1 MKKAFAYLIVWSLIV
16 QSLTATEVFA
26 QDKEQNVKWRVQTLL
41 RTMPETKEKEGGSE
55 IMVTESLTSINAEIF
70 PDSPVTLLWGS
81 NFKNV
86 LISDNATTIDL
97 PSMLVA
103 REMPFGAE
111 FDLPFAGE
119 DSYRLGVLAVP
130 SYYTDSWEDSF
141 NDFETG
147 AFRWI
152 SEYWLKLPGNDK
164 FSLKGGIRYKP
175 EHDIRIVPVIDLNI
189 RFTERLSFRITTDD
203 GGLVYQLNDRTK
215 LFTEYRYVVD
225 EYEVSQNGKEGR
237 ILLHRQNNAGV
248 GIEHQF
254 MNSWSVTAST
264 GVSYNRKFAFETD
277 PLTKT
282 QLKESLYFS
291 LGVKGQF

>member
-1 MKKAFAYLIVWSLIV
+1 MKKSFIAVLSLLMSFHSLLAFGQTDSSVI
-16 QSLTATEVFA
+16 Q
-26 QDKEQNVKWRVQTLL
+26 WRANQLV
-41 RTMPETKEKEGGSE
+41 RWMPQTKEKDGGAE
-55 IMVTESLTSINAEIF
+55 ITVTESITTVGAEIF
-70 PDSPVTLLWGS
+70 PDAPVTLLWGS

-86 LISDNATTIDL
+86 FISTNATTIDL

-111 FDLPFAGE
+111 FDLPIIGE
-119 DSYRLGVLAVP
+119 DGYRLGIMAVP

-152 SEYWLKLPGNDK
+152 SEYWLKLPGNDRLT
-164 FSLKGGIRYKP
+164 LKGGIRFKP
-175 EHDIRIVPVIDLNI
+175 EHDIRVVPVIDFNY
-189 RFTERLSFRITTDD
+189 RFNDHWAFRITSED
-203 GGLVYQLNDRTK
+203 GGLVYTLNEKTK

-225 EYEVSQNGKEGR
+225 EYEITQNGQPGR
-237 ILLHRQNNAGV
+237 VLLHRQNNAGV

-254 MNSWSVTAST
+254 TKHWSGSSSV
-264 GVSYNRKFAFETD
+264 GVAFNRKFAFETD

-282 QLKESLYFS
+282 QLKESVYFS
-291 LGVKGQF
+291 LGIIGKF